1 MNSKTRANTT
11 GGADSLLPNSGALLA
26 GTTALTSA
34 LKQLLKQA
42 GITYA
47 DAAQALELSEASVKR
62 LFSEESFTLKRVELL
77 CQLAGAELS
86 DLVRQSEETSARQQQ
101 LTAEQEQALAA
112 DMDCLVV
119 AICTLNRYRF
129 EDILA
134 EYDFTEPE
142 LQRLFVELDR
152 LGVIELLPGNRYRL
166 RVARGFR
173 WRQGGPIE
181 RLMIKSILSSFLE
194 RSLLRQSDQFR
205 FSWGTLTPESVASFR
220 TRLNQL
226 ADEFN
231 LAADQD
237 ARRPLD
243 QRSGSGLLL
252 ALRTDWVPS
261 DLRTRRRPRS

>member
-1 MNSKTRANTT
+1 MPKKEPQQAGS
-11 GGADSLLPNSGALLA
+11 LLA
-26 GTTALTSA
+26 GTTALTNA
-34 LKQLLKQA
+34 LKQMLKQA
-42 GITYA
+42 GITYVE
-47 DAAQALELSEASVKR
+47 AAKALELSEASVKR
-62 LFSEESFTLKRVELL
+62 LFSEESFTLKRVETL
-77 CQLAGAELS
+77 CQLAGAELA
-86 DLVRQSEETSARQQQ
+86 DLVRQSEENSARQEQ
-101 LTAEQEQALAA
+101 LTPEQEQALAE

-129 EDILA
+129 EDILL
-134 EYDFTEPE
+134 EYDFTEAE
-142 LQRLFVELDR
+142 LQQQFTRLDR
-152 LGVIELLPGNRYRL
+152 LGVIDLLPGNRYRL

-194 RSLLRQSDQFR
+194 RSLLRQTDQFR

-252 ALRTDWVPS
+252 GLRTDWVPS
-261 DLRTRRRPRS
+261 DLRARKRAE